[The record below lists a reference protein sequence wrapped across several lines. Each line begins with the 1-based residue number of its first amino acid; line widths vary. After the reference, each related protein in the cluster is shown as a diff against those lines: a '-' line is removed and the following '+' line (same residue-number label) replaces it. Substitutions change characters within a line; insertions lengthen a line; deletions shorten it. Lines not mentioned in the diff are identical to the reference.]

1 MSWTGIGVRL
11 ILAFGVLAL
20 STILVAS
27 VSFSTF
33 TETRDRLI
41 RITQEDMVALDAAAR
56 LNDTGRV
63 IISTSAILLSA
74 ESNFERD
81 NAMGKIESSI
91 AKMKRIMVKFPEYNH
106 YFLELITQISNSL
119 SLLYANEIK
128 SQAISNEFRDLLDGL
143 FPLLIETDQRL
154 AELPEETKQKI
165 DYNYL
170 RTLLYYQSG
179 LAEKLYNDS
188 SYNELDITILRLEEL
203 GNNWWMFWQQGQLS
217 NRYVELHQQL
227 SLIIKLTSRKGR
239 LFELKNQLLDL
250 SYQEKFLLENS
261 RSHLHQL
268 AVQIESY
275 ASRVNQKIDDSI
287 SDTEKELAHNNT
299 LSLIIAT
306 LSLFTAALL
315 SWFYV
320 KKNILQRVTDLQL
333 SMRSISSGNLNTPI
347 NLKGR
352 DEITEMAK
360 DVDFFQQT
368 AVNVERTNQQLV
380 ATQNELVQAGKLAA
394 LGELS
399 VGITHEISQ
408 PLTAINSH
416 RRSASL
422 WLQKGKIDKALINL
436 QKMGK
441 LVDKTAIIIKHL
453 KAFSRK
459 SDGKLEPVN
468 IDTVI
473 LEALALLDTRVELTD
488 VTIEYQPSINQHV
501 LANEIRLEQVIVNV
515 VSNALDAVEHQKRP
529 EIKITIERDS
539 EYIYILVKDNGKGI
553 ISDDLPYIFDP
564 FYTQKTVGKGLG
576 LGLSIAFNIIKDF
589 NGSLSAKSEPNQW
602 TVFTIG
608 LKKLKGTHSE

>member
-1 MSWTGIGVRL
+1 MIWTGIGVRL
-11 ILAFGVLAL
+11 VLAFGVLAL
-20 STILVAS
+20 STILVAG

-33 TETRDRLI
+33 TETRNRLNEI
-41 RITQEDMVALDAAAR
+41 YQGDMVALKAAAR
-56 LNDTGRV
+56 LNDTGR
-63 IISTSAILLSA
+63 IIIATSAILISA
-74 ESNFERD
+74 ESNLERN
-81 NAMGKIESSI
+81 NAMGKINTSI
-91 AKMKRIMVKFPEYNH
+91 DTMKQIMVKFPEYNH

-119 SLLYANEIK
+119 SLLYANEVK
-128 SQAISNEFRDLLDGL
+128 SQALANEFRDLLDGL
-143 FPLLIETDQRL
+143 FPLLIETDKQL
-154 AELPEETKQKI
+154 ANLPSETKKII

-217 NRYVELHQQL
+217 NRYVDLHQQL

-250 SYQEKFLLENS
+250 SYQEKYLLENS

-275 ASRVNQKIDDSI
+275 ASRVNQDIDASI
-287 SDTEKELAHNNT
+287 SDTEKELVNNNT
-299 LSLIIAT
+299 LSLLIAF

-320 KKNILQRVTDLQL
+320 KKNILQRVRDLQL
-333 SMRSISSGNLNTPI
+333 SMRSISSGNLNTSI
-347 NLKGR
+347 SIKGR

-368 AVNVERTNQQLV
+368 AVTVERTNQQLI
-380 ATQNELVQAGKLAA
+380 ATQNELIQAGKLAA

-416 RRSASL
+416 LRSASI
-422 WLQKGKIDKALINL
+422 WIQKENMDKAQTNL
-436 QKMGK
+436 DKIGK

-459 SDGKLEPVN
+459 SDGKLEPVD
-468 IDTVI
+468 IDSVI
-473 LEALALLDTRVELTD
+473 LEALALLETRIEMSD
-488 VTIEYQPSINQHV
+488 VVIEYTGRCHQFV
-501 LANEIRLEQVIVNV
+501 LANAIRLEQVIVNV
-515 VSNALDAVEHQKRP
+515 LSNALDAVEGQEEP
-529 EIKITIERDS
+529 DITILVESDT
-539 EYIYILVKDNGKGI
+539 EHLYILVKDNGKGI
-553 ISDDLPYIFDP
+553 ISEALPYIFDP

-576 LGLSIAFNIIKDF
+576 LGLSIAFNIMKDF
-589 NGSLSAKSEPNQW
+589 DGSLSARSKPNQW
-602 TVFTIG
+602 TIFTIG
-608 LKKLKGTHSE
+608 LKKLKGISSE